1 MEKKLKHKF
10 DLLSAY
16 GRTEDGVEESHR
28 IELCSIAMNTLIY
41 LPDKS
46 ILPYSFEKF
55 GQSLEEYLNND
66 SNLTDDVSYLICA
79 SFLKEYYLYKTKIDT
94 DTNDIESSDVY
105 KIWHDFK
112 ELTIPISENNPIFN
126 DEFYRELKRDD
137 TFLDSIYFCLSIKN
151 NELEKKRT
159 SYLDELN
166 TKFSN
171 LNRKLD
177 ENKQSLDA
185 AMEVFS
191 HKVEKS
197 YSNVE
202 ILSKKLEE
210 QETAFNFVGLYDGFN
225 NLSKIKNEQKR
236 NTYRFSIALGIL
248 LFLLPLISI
257 LCPNTIGL
265 AKDVEFE
272 SNLLR
277 VLPMLGLELI
287 LLYFFRIVLNRL
299 HTLQTEIVQIELRKA
314 LCQFIQNYA
323 KYAKEIRVL
332 EDNKEVNI
340 LDKFENIIFSN
351 ILSNSDKVPSTFDG
365 LEQLS
370 NLIKEFKK

>member
-16 GRTEDGVEESHR
+16 GRTEDDVEESHR

-137 TFLDSIYFCLSIKN
+137 AFLDSIYFCLSIKN
-151 NELEKKRT
+151 NELEKK
-159 SYLDELN
+159 E
-166 TKFSN
+166 
-171 LNRKLD
+171 
-177 ENKQSLDA
+177 
-185 AMEVFS
+185 
-191 HKVEKS
+191 H
-197 YSNVE
+197 
-202 ILSKKLEE
+202 
-210 QETAFNFVGLYDGFN
+210 
-225 NLSKIKNEQKR
+225 
-236 NTYRFSIALGIL
+236 
-248 LFLLPLISI
+248 
-257 LCPNTIGL
+257 
-265 AKDVEFE
+265 
-272 SNLLR
+272 
-277 VLPMLGLELI
+277 
-287 LLYFFRIVLNRL
+287 
-299 HTLQTEIVQIELRKA
+299 HT
-314 LCQFIQNYA
+314 
-323 KYAKEIRVL
+323 
-332 EDNKEVNI
+332 
-340 LDKFENIIFSN
+340 
-351 ILSNSDKVPSTFDG
+351 
-365 LEQLS
+365 
-370 NLIKEFKK
+370 